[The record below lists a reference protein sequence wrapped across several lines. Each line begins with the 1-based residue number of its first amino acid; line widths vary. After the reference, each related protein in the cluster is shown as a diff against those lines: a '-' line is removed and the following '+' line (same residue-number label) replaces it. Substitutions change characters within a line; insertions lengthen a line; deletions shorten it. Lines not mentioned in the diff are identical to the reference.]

1 MATPPPPP
9 GGFLPLPRSDERVA
23 RECVEGYLFARPP
36 LALLIFRRAPARGS
50 IWVPIQGKV
59 DPTDASFEAALLR
72 ELTEETGLARPL
84 SVLPLDWHVPF
95 RVENGEVW
103 RLHAYGVEVPR
114 SFRPRLNDE
123 NEAFEW
129 VDAAEAERRL
139 HFTDNREAV
148 ARLRARLLPGAV
160 RG

>member
-1 MATPPPPP
+1 MARPPPPE
-9 GGFLPLPRSDERVA
+9 GFPPPPRPEEPVVQ
-23 RECVEGYLFARPP
+23 ECVEGYLFARRPP
-36 LALLIFRRAPARGS
+36 TVLLFRRFPARGS

-59 DPTDASFEAALLR
+59 DPSEPDFEAALRR
-72 ELTEETGLARPL
+72 EVREETGLALPL

-103 RLHAYGVEVPR
+103 RLHAYAVEVPP

-129 VDAAEAERRL
+129 VDLPEAERRL

-148 ARLRARLLPGAV
+148 GRVRALLRPASPNL
-160 RG
+160 